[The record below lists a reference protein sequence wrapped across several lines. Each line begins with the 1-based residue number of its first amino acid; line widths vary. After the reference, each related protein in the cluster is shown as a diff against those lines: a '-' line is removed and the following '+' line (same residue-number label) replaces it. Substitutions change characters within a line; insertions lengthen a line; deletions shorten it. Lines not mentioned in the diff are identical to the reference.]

1 MLFDCV
7 YTCSPL
13 LLYFFWFVASHP
25 YYILPY
31 PWPHYIHKRPF
42 DLNMHMFLSVDIR
55 GLPSLFVACFLE
67 CIELILI
74 YLKHLRETLIVCIC
88 EALLLLIHLL
98 NWLIVFHVL
107 NCLDDSVSICFH
119 WLCVGFCL
127 CLSLSRFCENC
138 AALFL
143 FCESL

>member
-1 MLFDCV
+1 MELEVVGVFEGV

-13 LLYFFWFVASHP
+13 LLCSFWFVAS
-25 YYILPY
+25 Y
-31 PWPHYIHKRPF
+31 PDVSSLVLDPITTMKRPF

-88 EALLLLIHLL
+88 EALLLSIHLL
-98 NWLIVFHVL
+98 N
-107 NCLDDSVSICFH
+107 
-119 WLCVGFCL
+119 
-127 CLSLSRFCENC
+127 
-138 AALFL
+138 
-143 FCESL
+143 